1 MDSKAEE
8 PRRRRGAALES
19 ALLDAAW
26 AELDANGYAG
36 LTMEAVAARART
48 SRPVIARR
56 WPDRS
61 SLALA
66 AIRHQFE
73 TAPIVIPDTGSLRDD
88 LLDLLRQVNATRSVL
103 VAPLFLRFSGLMS
116 EAEGGLQG
124 LRDQLVGGRTG
135 TMELLLERARQRG
148 EIGARE
154 VPPLVRELPIMLLR
168 HELFMRLAPADDAT
182 LVSIVDDAFLPLVV
196 PGPEPQGR
204 FEA

>member
-1 MDSKAEE
+1 MDSNSPE

-36 LTMEAVAARART
+36 LTMEAVAARAKT

-73 TAPIVIPDTGSLRDD
+73 TEPIVIPDTGSLRED

-103 VAPLFLRFSGLMS
+103 IAPLFLRFSGLMS
-116 EAEGGLQG
+116 ESEGGLAG

-135 TMELLLERARQRG
+135 TMELLLGRARERG
-148 EIGARE
+148 EIGSRE

-168 HELFMRLAPADDAT
+168 HELFMRLAPADNAT

-196 PGPEPQGR
+196 PGPG
-204 FEA
+204 AAG

>member
-1 MDSKAEE
+1 MDSKTPE

-36 LTMEAVAARART
+36 LTMEAVAARAKT

-73 TAPIVIPDTGSLRDD
+73 TEPIVIPDTGSLRED

-103 VAPLFLRFSGLMS
+103 IAPLFLRFSGLMS
-116 EAEGGLQG
+116 ESEGGLAG

-135 TMELLLERARQRG
+135 TMELLLGRARERG
-148 EIGARE
+148 EIGSRE

-196 PGPEPQGR
+196 PGPG
-204 FEA
+204 AAG

>member
-1 MDSKAEE
+1 MDSKSPE

-36 LTMEAVAARART
+36 LTMEAVAARAKT

-73 TAPIVIPDTGSLRDD
+73 TEPIVIPDTGSLRED

-103 VAPLFLRFSGLMS
+103 IAPLFLRFSGLMS
-116 EAEGGLQG
+116 ESEGGLAG

-135 TMELLLERARQRG
+135 TMELLLGRARERG
-148 EIGARE
+148 EIGSRE

-196 PGPEPQGR
+196 PGPG
-204 FEA
+204 AAG